1 MNMSYYDLSLQK
13 MIDLL
18 ISEKDYDKQIK
29 IYTECLNIL
38 SERNSET
45 IKDGFIGFS
54 KNSNKA
60 WEEMTNFKLLKENL
74 MKEDQ
79 I

>member
-1 MNMSYYDLSLQK
+1 MNYYNLSLQK

-18 ISEKDYDKQIK
+18 INEKDHDKQIK
-29 IYTECLNIL
+29 IYTECYRIL
-38 SERNSET
+38 SERYQCT
-45 IKDGFIGFS
+45 KTDGFIGFS
-54 KNSNKA
+54 PGTGKA
-60 WEEMTNFKLLKENL
+60 WEEMANFKILKDNL